1 MAGLWMRA
9 SVGERIFEWRRV
21 FLGTVAAGIAAVSL
35 APPVQAQAQPASAFP
50 TRAIRVVVP
59 FPPGGTSDILSRT
72 LGQKLTEE
80 WGQPVVTD
88 NRPGAAG
95 NIASDFVAKSKPD
108 GYTWYINTVGTHAI
122 NPAIYAK
129 LPFDPLKDFT
139 AITNLVNLPSVLLV
153 HPSMPVKNVKELI
166 ALAKKRPGDLQYSS
180 AGSGAQPHLT
190 AEMFKSMTGVE
201 MLHVPYKGAGPQMI
215 ALISGEVALTFATAP
230 SGVPLAKN
238 GQARAIGVT
247 SAKRLPA
254 LPDVATINETVPG
267 YIAVG
272 WNGLMGPAAMPAPVL
287 EKIHAAVS
295 KIMRMPDVRDKL
307 IGLGA
312 EPALSTP
319 AEFADL
325 IKSELVK
332 WAKVVKDSGAKL
344 D

>member
-1 MAGLWMRA
+1 MRGCNKEGYNKA
-9 SVGERIFEWRRV
+9 AAALLLLA
-21 FLGTVAAGIAAVSL
+21 LGYIAA
-35 APPVQAQAQPASAFP
+35 AQAQPFP
-50 TRAIRVVVP
+50 SRAMRIVVP

-72 LGQKLTEE
+72 IGQKLTEE

-95 NIASDFVAKSKPD
+95 NIASEFVARSKPD
-108 GYTWYINTVGTHAI
+108 GYTLYINTVGTHAI

-129 LPFDPLKDFT
+129 LAFDPIKDFT
-139 AITNLVNLPSVLLV
+139 AITNLVNLPSVLLT
-153 HPSMPVKNVKELI
+153 HPSVPVKNVKELI

-190 AEMFKSMTGVE
+190 AEMFKSMTGVNL
-201 MLHVPYKGAGPQMI
+201 LHVPYKGAAPQMI

-230 SGVPLAKN
+230 SGVPLVKS
-238 GQARAIGVT
+238 GQARAIAVT
-247 SAKRLPA
+247 SDKRIPA
-254 LPDVATINETVPG
+254 LPAVATISETLPG
-267 YIAVG
+267 YVAVG
-272 WNGLMGPAAMPAPVL
+272 WNGLVGPAALPAPVL
-287 EKIHAAVS
+287 EKIHATVS
-295 KIMRMPDVRDKL
+295 KIVRLPDIRDKL

>member
-1 MAGLWMRA
+1 MGQCAH
-9 SVGERIFEWRRV
+9 RV
-21 FLGTVAAGIAAVSL
+21 VVLLAVLSAATL
-35 APPVQAQAQPASAFP
+35 AQAQPAQPFP
-50 TRAIRVVVP
+50 LRAIRIVVP
-59 FPPGGTSDILSRT
+59 FPPGGTSDILSRSI
-72 LGQKLTEE
+72 GQKLTEE
-80 WGQPVVTD
+80 WGQPVITD

-95 NIASDFVAKSKPD
+95 NVASDYVAKSKGD
-108 GYTWYINTVGTHAI
+108 GYTLYVNTVGTHAI

-153 HPSMPVKNVKELI
+153 HPSLPVKSVKELI
-166 ALAKKRPGDLQYSS
+166 ALAKRRPDDLQYSS

-190 AEMFKSMTGVE
+190 AEMFKNMAGVN

-215 ALISGEVALTFATAP
+215 ALISGEAAVTFATAP
-230 SGVPLAKN
+230 SGVPLVKN

-247 SAKRLPA
+247 SANRIPA
-254 LPDVATINETVPG
+254 LPEVPTINETLPG
-267 YIAVG
+267 YIAIG
-272 WNGLMGPAAMPAPVL
+272 WNGLLGPAAIPAPVL
-287 EKIHAAVS
+287 EKIHATVS
-295 KIMRMPDVRDKL
+295 KIVRLPEMRDKL

-325 IKSELVK
+325 MKAEIVK

>member
-1 MAGLWMRA
+1 MTHVARLAILPVLMVFTCAGM
-9 SVGERIFEWRRV
+9 
-21 FLGTVAAGIAAVSL
+21 
-35 APPVQAQAQPASAFP
+35 AQAQPVQNYPA
-50 TRAIRVVVP
+50 RAIRIVVP

-72 LGQKLTEE
+72 IGQKLTEE
-80 WGQPVVTD
+80 WGQQVITD

-108 GYTWYINTVGTHAI
+108 GYTLYINTVGTHAI

-129 LPFDPLKDFT
+129 LNFDPLKDFT
-139 AITNLVNLPSVLLV
+139 NITNLVNLPSVLLV
-153 HPSMPVKNVKELI
+153 HPSVPARSVKELI

-190 AEMFKSMTGVE
+190 AEMFKSMTGVNI
-201 MLHVPYKGAGPQMI
+201 LHVPYKGAGPQMI
-215 ALISGEVALTFATAP
+215 ALISGETALTFATAP

-238 GQARAIGVT
+238 GQARVIGVT
-247 SAKRLPA
+247 SAKRIPA

-267 YIAVG
+267 YVAVG
-272 WNGLMGPAAMPAPVL
+272 WNGLAGPAAIPAPVL
-287 EKIHAAVS
+287 EKIHATVS
-295 KIMRMPDVRDKL
+295 KTVRMPDIRDKL

-312 EPALSTP
+312 EPALSTS
-319 AEFADL
+319 AEFTEL

-332 WAKVVKDSGAKL
+332 WARVVKESGAKL